1 MRGNL
6 AGDVTHASSMPIE
19 GGMPQDPKEPGI
31 LHGAAGPAV
40 GDNGGR
46 RAPIPRASQR
56 FLDGPTV
63 AAEHRLA
70 QLAHG
75 HNLTVAFDRVHQQC
89 RRPWI
94 VIRTRA
100 GASEFHA
107 DALEKAS
114 AWLTA
119 RAQGGKDAR

>member
-1 MRGNL
+1 MTD
-6 AGDVTHASSMPIE
+6 DVVPADKEFSTVPGQAD
-19 GGMPQDPKEPGI
+19 GGKQF
-31 LHGAAGPAV
+31 V
-40 GDNGGR
+40 GQ
-46 RAPIPRASQR
+46 RAPSPRASQR

-119 RAQGGKDAR
+119 RAQGGQDDR

>member
-1 MRGNL
+1 MGDLVGN
-6 AGDVTHASSMPIE
+6 VTHASSTSNKGRNPE
-19 GGMPQDPKEPGI
+19 GSQDPGT
-31 LHGAAGPAV
+31 LRDAV
-40 GDNGGR
+40 GRSAGGNGGQ

-119 RAQGGKDAR
+119 RAQGGQDDR